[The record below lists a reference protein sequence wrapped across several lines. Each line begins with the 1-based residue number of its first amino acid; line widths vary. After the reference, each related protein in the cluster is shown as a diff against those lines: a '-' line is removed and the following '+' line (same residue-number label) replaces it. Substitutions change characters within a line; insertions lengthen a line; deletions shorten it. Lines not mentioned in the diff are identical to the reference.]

1 MGGIIAQALPAYDH
15 RMPSPPRVLPTRDDL
30 GRLFTLAG
38 PVVVAEI
45 GWMSMGLVDTIMVAP
60 LGATAIGSV
69 GLGGILFMGI
79 GIFGMGLL
87 LGLDTFVSQAHGA
100 GDGVECRRWL
110 GHGLSLALILAVPG
124 TLLLAYAARWL
135 PSLGLHP
142 EVLSDTSA
150 YVAVVNWSLLPLVI
164 YSAFRRYLQGMGV
177 VRPIVV
183 ALLSANLV
191 NVAANW
197 MLIYGHLGMPRLGVA
212 GAAWA
217 TVISRVYLAVVLG
230 TASWL
235 QARTLRV
242 ALWRSLGPIEPARL
256 WRLLTLGLPAA
267 SQITLEVGVFA
278 AATALAGRLD
288 PVSLASHQIA
298 LNVASVVFM
307 VPLGVASASAVL
319 VGQAVGARDGAAAAR
334 AGWGALGSMAVFMI
348 AVATVFV
355 SVPHWLVGAFTA
367 EAGVVALAS
376 RLLLVA
382 AVFQLFDGLQAVATG
397 ALRGVGDTRTP
408 MLLNLAAHWGLG
420 LPVGYVL
427 CFREGWGVVGLWV
440 GLSVGLIS
448 VGAALLVVW
457 RRRVRQ
463 LRETPDQF
471 RVG

>member
-1 MGGIIAQALPAYDH
+1 
-15 RMPSPPRVLPTRDDL
+15 MPSTSRVLPTRDDL
-30 GRLFTLAG
+30 GRLATLAG

-60 LGATAIGSV
+60 LGATAIGAV
-69 GLGGILFMGI
+69 GLGGILFMAI
-79 GIFGMGLL
+79 AIFGMGLL

-100 GDGVECRRWL
+100 GNALECRRWL
-110 GHGLSLALILAVPG
+110 GHGLALALILGVPG
-124 TLLLAYAARWL
+124 TLLLAFGGRWL
-135 PSLGLHP
+135 ASLGLHP
-142 EVLSDTSA
+142 NVLSDTRS
-150 YVAVVNWSLLPLVI
+150 YVEVVTWSLLPLLV

-197 MLIYGHLGMPRLGVA
+197 MLIYGHLGLPRLGVA

-230 TASWL
+230 GASWL
-235 QARTLRV
+235 EARAVRV
-242 ALWRSLGPIEPARL
+242 EMWRALGPIEPGRL
-256 WRLLTLGLPAA
+256 WRLLKLGLPAA

-319 VGQAVGARDGAAAAR
+319 VGQAVGARDGAGAAR
-334 AGWGALGSMAVFMI
+334 AGWGALGSMAVFMVL
-348 AVATVFV
+348 VAAVFV
-355 SVPHWLVGAFTA
+355 TVPHWLVGAFTT
-367 EAGVVALAS
+367 ESTVVALAS

-427 CFREGWGVVGLWV
+427 CFRQGWGVSGLWV
-440 GLSVGLIS
+440 GLSIGLIS
-448 VGAALLVVW
+448 VGAALVFVW
-457 RRRVRQ
+457 RRRVQQ
-463 LRETPDQF
+463 LGETPDQF
-471 RVG
+471 RMG